1 MKGFPDVRLRR
12 LRATPGLRGLLEPE
26 PPAWRTMIWPVF
38 LVEGKGHKDAIAT
51 LPGQYH
57 YSVDTLCAD
66 LEPLVAGGLGG
77 ILLFG
82 VPNEWIK
89 SKDGAAAA
97 SPDGIVPRAIPRIKD
112 AFPDLPIFTD
122 VCLCSYTSHGHCGP
136 LLQDGRVD
144 NDAALAL
151 LAATARAHAAAGAD
165 GVAPSAMMDGQIQ
178 AIRQGLD
185 TAGLSQTIIM
195 SYAVKFASAC
205 YGPFRDAAASAPQ
218 KGDRLGYQM
227 GPGSVAEALREAELD
242 EQEGADI
249 LMVKPATFYLDVIA
263 AVRAQSRLPLAAYNV
278 SGEYAMLHALAK
290 SGGGDLHALVRENLQ
305 AMRRAG
311 ADILITYWA
320 NQYPEMYGE

>member
-1 MKGFPDVRLRR
+1 
-12 LRATPGLRGLLEPE
+12 
-26 PPAWRTMIWPVF
+26 
-38 LVEGKGHKDAIAT
+38 
-51 LPGQYH
+51 
-57 YSVDTLCAD
+57 
-66 LEPLVAGGLGG
+66 
-77 ILLFG
+77 
-82 VPNEWIK
+82 
-89 SKDGAAAA
+89 
-97 SPDGIVPRAIPRIKD
+97 
-112 AFPDLPIFTD
+112 
-122 VCLCSYTSHGHCGP
+122 
-136 LLQDGRVD
+136 
-144 NDAALAL
+144 
-151 LAATARAHAAAGAD
+151 
-165 GVAPSAMMDGQIQ
+165 MDGQVQ
-178 AIRQGLD
+178 AIRQALD
-185 TAGLSQTIIM
+185 GAELAQTIVM

>member
-1 MKGFPDVRLRR
+1 MSGFPDVRLRR
-12 LRATPGLRGLLEPE
+12 LRATKGVRGLLEPE
-26 PPAWRTMIWPVF
+26 PPPWRMMIWPVF
-38 LVEGKGHKDAIAT
+38 LVEGRNHKEEIVT
-51 LPGQYH
+51 LPGQYR
-57 YSVDTLCAD
+57 YSVDTLLAD
-66 LEPLVAGGLGG
+66 LKPLVAGGLGG
-77 ILLFG
+77 VLLFG
-82 VPNEWIK
+82 VPKEWTK

-97 SPDGIVPRAIPRIKD
+97 SADGMVPRAIPRIKD

-136 LLQDGRVD
+136 LQDGSVD
-144 NDAALAL
+144 NDAALEL

-165 GVAPSAMMDGQIQ
+165 GVAPSAMMDGQVQ
-178 AIRQGLD
+178 AIRCALD
-185 TAGLSQTIIM
+185 TANLSGAIIM

-205 YGPFRDAAASAPQ
+205 YGPFRDAASSAPQ
-218 KGDRLGYQM
+218 AGDRLGYQL
-227 GPGSVAEALREAELD
+227 GPGSLAAALREARLD

-263 AVRAQSRLPLAAYNV
+263 AVRAQSQLPLAAYNV

-320 NQYPEMYGE
+320 NQYREIYGE